1 MWDPKPKSGE
11 NPDAE
16 KLKYNGKKIKGAIL
30 KRLDLE
36 RERELTSAM
45 RRGWRGKQREH
56 DPWRR
61 RTPFLFSLSSSR
73 SLCCWR
79 ERECESQRE
88 REREENMK
96 SRSVVLH
103 DTLLNLT
110 NGKEP
115 NYVCFFLENQIMC
128 FFIKRIRWDS
138 NSNFYILG

>member
-79 ERECESQRE
+79 ERVCESQRE
-88 REREENMK
+88 REREK
-96 SRSVVLH
+96 KIWRVAVLCCT
-103 DTLLNLT
+103 TLSLIWPM
-110 NGKEP
+110 GR
-115 NYVCFFLENQIMC
+115 NQIMFV
-128 FFIKRIRWDS
+128 FFLRIKLCVFLLKELDEIVIVI
-138 NSNFYILG
+138 FIF